1 MDQKRVRELI
11 SLLPPGAAYPATPRR
26 SPFQYARQAPAERFA
41 MAMRDPAFGA
51 SFVGAFIEKRRWLP
65 DVVSEWPLLQCFLSR
80 AFKVNEPLMLEAESF
95 LTEIRRQERDILDA
109 LLLAEDTTLAGIAE
123 LLNTSEQVLEAY
135 EALFFNVRD
144 RRHEKGYI
152 TALLRPDGRQAAL
165 RDAKPSAVGDRLRL
179 LRAGAENGKA
189 AVLALAGW
197 SPEPSGALEDAGVQ
211 FDHRLQTEAGHR
223 WSAGAR
229 MDDAVIKAAHQGSLR
244 RQENTSDEDPMAL
257 HNINAVSPALEEIRK
272 HNGIKCEP
280 MPDSVEILKKAQA
293 EVAAMLDVTRRGQVK
308 SEDA

>member
-11 SLLPPGAAYPATPRR
+11 SLLPPGAAYPAGPRR
-26 SPFQYARQAPAERFA
+26 SPFQYARQEPAERFA

-65 DVVSEWPLLQCFLSR
+65 DVINEWPLLQFYLSR
-80 AFKVNEPLMLEAESF
+80 AFKVTEPLIQEAQSF
-95 LTEIRRQERDILDA
+95 LTEMRRQERDILDA

-123 LLNTSEQVLEAY
+123 ILNTREVVVEAY
-135 EALFFNVRD
+135 EMLFWSVRD
-144 RRHEKGYI
+144 RRHEKGYL
-152 TALLRPDGRQAAL
+152 TALSYPDGRQAAT
-165 RDAKPSAVGDRLRL
+165 RDAKPDAVGDRLRL

-197 SPEPSGALEDAGVQ
+197 SPEPSGALEDAGAQ
-211 FDHRLQTEAGHR
+211 FDHRLQTEAGRR

-229 MDDAVIKAAHQGSLR
+229 LEDSVIKAAHQGSLR
-244 RQENTSDEDPMAL
+244 RQENTSDEDPLAL
-257 HNINAVSPALEEIRK
+257 HNINAVSPALDEIRR

-293 EVAAMLDVTRRGQVK
+293 EVAAMLDVTRRHVK

>member
-1 MDQKRVRELI
+1 MDQKRVRELFA
-11 SLLPPGAAYPATPRR
+11 LLPPGVAYPAGPLRN
-26 SPFQYARQAPAERFA
+26 PFRYARQEPAERFA

-65 DVVSEWPLLQCFLSR
+65 DIINEWPLLQFFLSR
-80 AFKVNEPLMLEAESF
+80 AFKVSEPLVLEAESF

-109 LLLAEDTTLAGIAE
+109 LLLTEDTSLAGIAE
-123 LLNTSEQVLEAY
+123 IFNTSENVVEAY

-165 RDAKPSAVGDRLRL
+165 RDAKPSAEGDRLRL

-189 AVLALAGW
+189 AVLALVGW
-197 SPEPSGALEDAGVQ
+197 SPEPSGALEDAGAR
-211 FDHRLQTEAGHR
+211 FDHQLQTEAGHR

-229 MDDAVIKAAHQGSLR
+229 LEDPVIKAAHQGSLR
-244 RQENTSDEDPMAL
+244 RQENTSDEDPLAL
-257 HNINAVSPALEEIRK
+257 HNINAVSPALEDIRK
-272 HNGIKCEP
+272 YNCI
-280 MPDSVEILKKAQA
+280 DSPPRPEH
-293 EVAAMLDVTRRGQVK
+293 EVAEIQRMLRAGAVK
-308 SEDA
+308 PRE

>member
-1 MDQKRVRELI
+1 
-11 SLLPPGAAYPATPRR
+11 
-26 SPFQYARQAPAERFA
+26 

-51 SFVGAFIEKRRWLP
+51 NFVGAFIEKRRWLP
-65 DVVSEWPLLQCFLSR
+65 DIINEWPLLQFFLSR
-80 AFKVNEPLMLEAESF
+80 AFKVTEPLVLEAESF

-109 LLLAEDTTLAGIAE
+109 LLLAEDTTLASIAE
-123 LLNTSEQVLEAY
+123 IFNTRENVVEAY

-165 RDAKPSAVGDRLRL
+165 RDAKPRAEGDRLRL

-189 AVLALAGW
+189 EVLAMAGW
-197 SPEPSGALEDAGVQ
+197 SPEPSGALEDAGAQ
-211 FDHRLQTEAGHR
+211 FDHRLQTEAGRR

-229 MDDAVIKAAHQGSLR
+229 LEDPVIKAAHQGSLR
-244 RQENTSDEDPMAL
+244 RQENTSDEDPLAL
-257 HNINAVSPALEEIRK
+257 HHINAVSPALDEIRR

-293 EVAAMLDVTRRGQVK
+293 DVAAMLNITRRGHVK